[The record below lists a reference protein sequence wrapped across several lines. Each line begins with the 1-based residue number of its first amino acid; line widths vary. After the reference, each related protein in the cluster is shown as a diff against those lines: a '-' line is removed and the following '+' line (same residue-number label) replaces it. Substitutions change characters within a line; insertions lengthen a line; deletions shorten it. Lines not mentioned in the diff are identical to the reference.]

1 MSAWELPGKRECW
14 RIRMGY
20 IDDNLITG
28 EQVTYR
34 ARLHWSVLTK
44 PFLLSLLL
52 AAAAA
57 VLFYVAIGG
66 NNSEQTTSAITWT
79 GIGILIVGA
88 IPLVT
93 GHISRS
99 SAEFAV
105 TNKRVILKT
114 GFIQKKTAE
123 MFLNKIESVGVDQSI
138 PGRMFNYGSIVIRGT
153 GGSLEPFEK
162 VSAPLEFRRQI
173 QEQIGKA
180 FGPAERSSTAEV

>member
-1 MSAWELPGKRECW
+1 MS
-14 RIRMGY
+14 Y
-20 IDDNLITG
+20 IDENLISG
-28 EQVTYR
+28 EEVTYR
-34 ARLHWSVLTK
+34 AQLHRIVFLK
-44 PFLLSLLL
+44 PIFIVVVGAGLAGLGLYVGYGWVGAGLLL
-52 AAAAA
+52 
-57 VLFYVAIGG
+57 I
-66 NNSEQTTSAITWT
+66 ST
-79 GIGILIVGA
+79 
-88 IPLVT
+88 IPLA
-93 GHISRS
+93 IAAIARS

-105 TNKRVILKT
+105 TNKRVILKM

-180 FGPAERSSTAEV
+180 FGPAERSSTAE